1 MALSVI
7 IPAYNEAARIAPVV
21 HAALPY
27 ADEVLVVDDG
37 STDRTAQVA
46 EAAGARVIYQPNG
59 GYIAAIK
66 HGFREAEGEVV
77 ATMDADGEHRP
88 EDIPRLA
95 APILSGEADLVLGG
109 RSHIARIS
117 ERFLNRLTR
126 LRVKGV
132 SDTGTGLRAM
142 RRDLALQLRLEGR
155 CICGVSVLEAA
166 ALGARITEVPIQLTG
181 IEKSRRVA
189 WYHGPQLFHVLR
201 WLAKG

>member
-1 MALSVI
+1 
-7 IPAYNEAARIAPVV
+7 
-21 HAALPY
+21 
-27 ADEVLVVDDG
+27 
-37 STDRTAQVA
+37 
-46 EAAGARVIYQPNG
+46 
-59 GYIAAIK
+59 
-66 HGFREAEGEVV
+66 
-77 ATMDADGEHRP
+77 MDADGEHRP